1 MKDSTTIFL
10 TLPDW
15 SGTTR
20 APESNAGA
28 CNSDIDGSSTY
39 RVGCRPARFH
49 QRITASW
56 MGLQHS
62 RLTRQEILTLTSCLK
77 LRIPAPLV
85 GRRALRRTGAGQQRL
100 PPRAPLISTV
110 LASIRRPAR
119 SKPQRGR
126 SPITTSF
133 TKRRVSFPIFF
144 SRTFARS
151 HTFRPHRLNLYVVL
165 RKLISKLQ
173 AFSQSENLAAAFPA
187 T

>member
-1 MKDSTTIFL
+1 VKDSTTIFL

-39 RVGCRPARFH
+39 RVGLSPGEVSPTNNSFLDGFAALSLDSTGNIDADQLSKTTYTRTFGGPSGAKANWSWPA
-49 QRITASW
+49 T
-56 MGLQHS
+56 
-62 RLTRQEILTLTSCLK
+62 
-77 LRIPAPLV
+77 V
-85 GRRALRRTGAGQQRL
+85 

-165 RKLISKLQ
+165 RKLISKLR
-173 AFSQSENLAAAFPA
+173 AAFDVG
-187 T
+187 